1 MSKQMDLEGTI
12 TDIDVMHHGRPIFR
26 KHVSDTWG
34 FNELLIAKK
43 LYEHTLPHNVR
54 IYHVYDSP
62 CLKYIDMEFLGFD
75 KNTYKKDIFYDDI
88 GKAIL
93 ELHEQRIIYI
103 DLKSDNVG
111 YSDIDKC
118 WKLFDYDCSGICN
131 ELFNEWIIKPPFYYN
146 YKEAIKLVYKLD
158 VNIMEIV
165 PEMYTF
171 PDFRE
176 IDRVLYEHYKEQR
189 SVKNKNKSSTS
200 SSV

>member
-1 MSKQMDLEGTI
+1 
-12 TDIDVMHHGRPIFR
+12 
-26 KHVSDTWG
+26 
-34 FNELLIAKK
+34 
-43 LYEHTLPHNVR
+43 
-54 IYHVYDSP
+54 
-62 CLKYIDMEFLGFD
+62 MEFLGSD
-75 KNTYKKDIFYDDI
+75 KKTYKTDIFYDDI
-88 GKAIL
+88 WKAIL

-131 ELFNEWIIKPPFYYN
+131 DACNQWIIKPPFYYN

-171 PDFRE
+171 PDFRK
-176 IDRVLYEHYKEQR
+176 IDTVLYEHYKEQR

-200 SSV
+200 SSI